1 MAKEKTIKKTVDVK
15 NKTIKP
21 KPDILVKVQFIKTF
35 FDGKNKEFIS
45 GQIVELPADY
55 AKFVIDNKKA
65 KVL

>member
-15 NKTIKP
+15 NK
-21 KPDILVKVQFIKTF
+21 PDIPIKVQFIKTF
-35 FDGKNKEFIS
+35 FDGKNKEFKN

-55 AKFVIDNKKA
+55 AKFVVDNKKA